1 MNDNMTETRAISK
14 QGSKEDEPNI
24 SNSFYIDQNH
34 MVNQH
39 HEQIINIVP
48 DPQHMTYSNLNPSK
62 ENLSELEQIEKSYG
76 NRVHTLIK

>member
-34 MVNQH
+34 IINQH

-48 DPQHMTYSNLNPSK
+48 DP
-62 ENLSELEQIEKSYG
+62 
-76 NRVHTLIK
+76 